1 MKTPYSVWLW
11 PMAPVHFPPGRAY
24 RLRGCSAGIDDARQG
39 VSLSRQS
46 LPSTTQKEREST
58 GMKRGTKKVEGGG
71 GGMRGTPL
79 LLSRKVIG

>member
-24 RLRGCSAGIDDARQG
+24 RLRGCSAGKDNAQQG

-46 LPSTTQKEREST
+46 LPSTTQKEQESS
-58 GMKRGTKKVEGGG
+58 GMKRGNQESGGGG